1 MQRPKAANDRMAP
14 GNLKHVIFS
23 SVLIIFLSNAFKLF
37 NETMKF
43 KVKSPIIESNRGTDY
58 TCLPLA
64 SQNYDFTV
72 YQNELNSLDI
82 SLVKCQ

>member
-1 MQRPKAANDRMAP
+1 MIEWHQVTSNM
-14 GNLKHVIFS
+14 LF
-23 SVLIIFLSNAFKLF
+23 LICSHNFLSNAFKLF

-43 KVKSPIIESNRGTDY
+43 KVKSPIIESNRGIDY